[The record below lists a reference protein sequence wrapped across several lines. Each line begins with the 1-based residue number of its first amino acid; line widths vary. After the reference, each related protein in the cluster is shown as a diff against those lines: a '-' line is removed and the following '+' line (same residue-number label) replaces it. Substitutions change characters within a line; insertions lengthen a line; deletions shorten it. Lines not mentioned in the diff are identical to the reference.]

1 VFLVLSPPADGEDG
15 AVHVLLDGEP
25 VRARAAGADVR
36 GDARVRVDRQ
46 RLYAL
51 VDLPRVGR
59 HRLTLEVGRGVS
71 GYAFTFG

>member
-1 VFLVLSPPADGEDG
+1 
-15 AVHVLLDGEP
+15 
-25 VRARAAGADVR
+25 AGADVR